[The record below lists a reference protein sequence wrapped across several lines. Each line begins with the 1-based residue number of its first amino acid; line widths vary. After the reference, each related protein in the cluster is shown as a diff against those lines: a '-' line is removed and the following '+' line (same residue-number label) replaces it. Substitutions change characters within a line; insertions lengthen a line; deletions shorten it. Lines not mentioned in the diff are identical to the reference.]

1 MKVLVPYPDNVAK
14 VIQDVLGDAA
24 KVVQSGRDADSMLA
38 ACGDADVVTGG
49 RIPGEYIREA
59 KELKMIQAFGAG
71 IDKIDLQA
79 VLEREN
85 LLLCNNHINAAEVA
99 EYTIMLLLSAAK
111 HIIISDRE
119 FRSGDWNMGWGG
131 PLPNIEIRDKTCL
144 LLGFGNIGTAIA
156 ERLKGF
162 GVKIIAAT
170 RTGTNS
176 RTDLVDEMVS
186 IDDVESIVGK
196 ADFVILSL
204 PLTQQ
209 SKGLVG
215 KDFLSGMKS
224 TALLVNISRGPII
237 VETDLYDALKEHR
250 IAGAALDVWW
260 EYPQKHRGSGK
271 SPSELVPFHELDNVI
286 LSPHRAAYSENIM
299 HDQIRFVGENILRF
313 IRGETPQNI
322 VDMSLGY

>member
-1 MKVLVPYPDNVAK
+1 
-14 VIQDVLGDAA
+14 
-24 KVVQSGRDADSMLA
+24 
-38 ACGDADVVTGG
+38 
-49 RIPGEYIREA
+49 
-59 KELKMIQAFGAG
+59 
-71 IDKIDLQA
+71 
-79 VLEREN
+79 
-85 LLLCNNHINAAEVA
+85 
-99 EYTIMLLLSAAK
+99 MLLLAAAK
-111 HIIISDRE
+111 HIIIGDRE

-131 PLPNIEIRDKTCL
+131 PLPNIEIRNKTCL

-170 RTGTNS
+170 RTGANS
-176 RTDLVDEMVS
+176 RTDLVEEIVS
-186 IDDVESIVGK
+186 IDNVESIVGK

-209 SKGLVG
+209 SRGLVDKG
-215 KDFLSGMKS
+215 FLDKMKS

-237 VETDLYDALKEHR
+237 VETDLFDALKEQR
-250 IAGAALDVWW
+250 IGGAALDVWW
-260 EYPQKHRGSGK
+260 EYPQKHRGSDK
-271 SPSELVPFHELDNVI
+271 FPSELFPFHELTNVV

-313 IRGETPQNI
+313 IRGETPHNI